1 MTNSKKIFSK
11 QKQAMKTISMAF
23 SDYKNLKS
31 EEIIDKLGILNIYKS
46 NIYCTVNLMVRVR
59 NNTITE
65 TSPTKFKTVQHNY
78 ATRHSINNLKEPK
91 MTFKFKSF
99 LISTR
104 GPRLW
109 NKHTEWFKTIDSALF
124 FKTKRKEYPV
134 KLKTVTN
141 YF

>member
-46 NIYCTVNLMVRVR
+46 NIYCTVNLMFRVR

-65 TSPTKFKTVQHNY
+65 ASPTKFKTVQHNY

-99 LISTR
+99 FISTR
-104 GPRLW
+104 GPRL
-109 NKHTEWFKTIDSALF
+109 
-124 FKTKRKEYPV
+124 
-134 KLKTVTN
+134 
-141 YF
+141 

>member
-31 EEIIDKLGILNIYKS
+31 GEIIDKLGILNIYKS
-46 NIYCTVNLMVRVR
+46 NIYCTVNLMFRVR

-65 TSPTKFKTVQHNY
+65 ASPTKFKTVQHNY
-78 ATRHSINNLKEPK
+78 ATRQSINNLKEPK

-104 GPRLW
+104 GPRL
-109 NKHTEWFKTIDSALF
+109 
-124 FKTKRKEYPV
+124 
-134 KLKTVTN
+134 
-141 YF
+141 